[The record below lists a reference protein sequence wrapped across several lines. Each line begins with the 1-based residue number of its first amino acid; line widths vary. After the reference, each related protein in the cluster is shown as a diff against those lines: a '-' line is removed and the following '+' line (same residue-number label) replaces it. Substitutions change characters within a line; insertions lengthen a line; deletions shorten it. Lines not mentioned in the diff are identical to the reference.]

1 MVQVNLFAKQK
12 QRHRHR
18 EKHMDTKWGKAGGGG
33 QGMNW
38 EIGVDINTVLCV
50 E

>member
-18 EKHMDTKWGKAGGGG
+18 EKHMDTKWGKAGGWGR
-33 QGMNW
+33 
-38 EIGVDINTVLCV
+38 E
-50 E
+50 